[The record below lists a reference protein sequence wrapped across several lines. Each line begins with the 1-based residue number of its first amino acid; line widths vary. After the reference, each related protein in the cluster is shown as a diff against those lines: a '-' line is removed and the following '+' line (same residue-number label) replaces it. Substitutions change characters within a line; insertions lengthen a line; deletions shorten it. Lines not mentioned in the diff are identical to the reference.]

1 MSFGLLKSL
10 LIILQLETLV
20 LYYDKMRIKGRKGT
34 RMPLK
39 FNLNKWTLLRERI
52 HILQCLHQLIKK

>member
-34 RMPLK
+34 RMLLK